1 MPVPEDDLSLLIDA
15 ALKAGAV
22 ARGFVGATAKR
33 WDKPDNAGPVT
44 EADLAVNDLL
54 LAELRGRRH
63 RLWEVV
69 VPVCTGHSAA
79 GHGRAAGLQRTGHLP
94 LRKDLACAT

>member
-1 MPVPEDDLSLLIDA
+1 MPVPEDDLTLLIDA
-15 ALKAGAV
+15 ARKAGAV

-54 LAELRGRRH
+54 LSELRG
-63 RLWEVV
+63 
-69 VPVCTGHSAA
+69 A
-79 GHGRAAGLQRTGHLP
+79 RTNYGWLSE
-94 LRKDLACAT
+94 